1 MVNMDF
7 TGKHHVLWNRER
19 SPQPFYINNFIGS
32 CSQGNLELEVH
43 LGLVANIQIFKN
55 TRKEPLRAQLNVS
68 STKTS
73 RDHHMM

>member
-1 MVNMDF
+1 MVNVDL

-43 LGLVANIQIFKN
+43 LGLVADIHQEYTYVLPSEYLANMVGWCFQ
-55 TRKEPLRAQLNVS
+55 
-68 STKTS
+68 
-73 RDHHMM
+73 